1 MQTGAS
7 AKHKKRNPGTN
18 VFGFVLAGGR
28 SSRMGTD
35 KASVI
40 IDGKSMLEH
49 TKSILAEVSGEVAV
63 VGGAYADIADAM
75 PFSGPASAIAR
86 LISSHSDYED
96 TIALFM
102 PVDMPRVETVSLEAL
117 ISQVKKLKKPAYFER
132 DYLPV
137 ALPVSTE
144 LTQALCLLLEAS
156 KAPSMRQ
163 LLQITEARSVPR
175 VGSASSFV
183 NLNTPE
189 AISTASRQTLATERK

>member
-1 MQTGAS
+1 MQTATS
-7 AKHKKRNPGTN
+7 IKQRKRNPGTN
-18 VFGFVLAGGR
+18 VFGFILAGGR

-49 TKSILAEVSGEVAV
+49 TKSILADVSGEVAV

-117 ISQVKKLKKPAYFER
+117 ISQVKRLNKPVYFER

-144 LTQALCLLLEAS
+144 LTQTLRLLLEAS
-156 KAPSMRQ
+156 EAPSMRQ
-163 LLQITEARSVPR
+163 LLQITGARSVPR

-183 NLNTPE
+183 NLNTPV
-189 AISTASRQTLATERK
+189 AISTASRKTPQTERK